1 MSLRVAA
8 ACALAAIIAG
18 HAHAQAAPSR
28 MTPARAPPGYTV
40 PGAQWF
46 KLESSNGR
54 KFLTS
59 ISRPAGAGPF
69 PVVIVLHGAG
79 GLSNDQLAFAPD
91 LASAGFLV
99 VAGCW
104 QSSPPSSPD
113 GAACAEAPAQAEWV
127 ADPAANPVRELV
139 ALVKA
144 LPDARADRVGLYG
157 LSFGGYA
164 ALWSA
169 STGAGVQAVVADAAG
184 CGPPFT
190 PVMPSALKVVAG
202 LSAPLLL
209 MHGTLDPVIPV
220 AESRNYER
228 AARARG
234 KSIDTAYFKGIGHV
248 ASLQPGSRA
257 EARRRAIAFL
267 RKALR

>member
-1 MSLRVAA
+1 
-8 ACALAAIIAG
+8 
-18 HAHAQAAPSR
+18 
-28 MTPARAPPGYTV
+28 MTPATAPPGYTV
-40 PGAQWF
+40 PGALWL
-46 KLESSNGR
+46 KLEASSGHR
-54 KFLTS
+54 FLTS

-104 QSSPPSSPD
+104 QASPPASPD
-113 GAACAEAPAQAEWV
+113 GAPCAEAPTQAEWV
-127 ADPAANPVRELV
+127 ADPAANPVPELI
-139 ALVKA
+139 ALA
-144 LPDARADRVGLYG
+144 RTLPDARADRVGLYG
-157 LSFGGYA
+157 MSFGGYA

-169 STGAGVQAVVADAAG
+169 STGAGVQAVVVDAAG
-184 CGPPFT
+184 HGPPFT
-190 PVMPSALKVVAG
+190 PVMPSALKVIAG

-220 AESRNYER
+220 AASRKYER
-228 AARARG
+228 AGRALG
-234 KSIDTAYFKGIGHV
+234 KAIDTAYFNGIGHV

-267 RKALR
+267 RKELR